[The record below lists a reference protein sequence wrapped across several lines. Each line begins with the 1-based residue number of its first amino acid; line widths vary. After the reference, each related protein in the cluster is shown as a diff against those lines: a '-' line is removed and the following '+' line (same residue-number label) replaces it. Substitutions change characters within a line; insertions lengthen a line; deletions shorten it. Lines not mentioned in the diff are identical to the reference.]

1 MNSCGA
7 MAQKPIARL
16 FQRMRL
22 ANSAARGCASAQ
34 QRPGQSGL
42 DSPFGVRRQTEHSRS
57 QCASITRNEPSPET
71 ETVTFVDLS
80 YPLSSNTPLFPG
92 TPCVELE
99 SIERTEDPPPTGR
112 RSLNVTRLSMVVH
125 TGTHMDAPFHFFPS
139 GLTIDQMPLEQC
151 MGPASLLKLTD
162 LATGSEIDLTAVP
175 GLKDKLSRTRKLIL
189 NTGWARH
196 WGSPR
201 YFTDHPRIS
210 AESAAFLVDCGI
222 NLIGVDM
229 PS

>member
-1 MNSCGA
+1 MTL
-7 MAQKPIARL
+7 I
-16 FQRMRL
+16 
-22 ANSAARGCASAQ
+22 
-34 QRPGQSGL
+34 
-42 DSPFGVRRQTEHSRS
+42 
-57 QCASITRNEPSPET
+57 
-71 ETVTFVDLS
+71 DLS

-92 TPCVELE
+92 TAPIELE
-99 SIERTEDPPPTGR
+99 AIERTEDPPAMGR
-112 RSLNVTRLSMVVH
+112 RSLNVTRLSMGVH

-229 PS
+229 PSVDRPPFPAHLAFLGNGIAIVENLTNLDAVEADEFQLTVLPLKLMGRDASPVRAIAFV

>member
-1 MNSCGA
+1 
-7 MAQKPIARL
+7 
-16 FQRMRL
+16 
-22 ANSAARGCASAQ
+22 
-34 QRPGQSGL
+34 
-42 DSPFGVRRQTEHSRS
+42 
-57 QCASITRNEPSPET
+57 
-71 ETVTFVDLS
+71 VTFVDLS

-229 PS
+229 PSVDRPPFPAHLAFLGNGIAIVENLTNLDAVEADEFQLAVLPLKLMGRDASPVRAIAFV

>member
-1 MNSCGA
+1 M
-7 MAQKPIARL
+7 
-16 FQRMRL
+16 
-22 ANSAARGCASAQ
+22 
-34 QRPGQSGL
+34 
-42 DSPFGVRRQTEHSRS
+42 
-57 QCASITRNEPSPET
+57 
-71 ETVTFVDLS
+71 TFVDLS

-229 PS
+229 PSVDRPPFPAHLAFLGNGIAIVENLTNLDAVEADEFQLTVLPLKLMGRDASPVRAIAFV

>member
-1 MNSCGA
+1 M
-7 MAQKPIARL
+7 
-16 FQRMRL
+16 
-22 ANSAARGCASAQ
+22 
-34 QRPGQSGL
+34 
-42 DSPFGVRRQTEHSRS
+42 
-57 QCASITRNEPSPET
+57 
-71 ETVTFVDLS
+71 TFVDLS

-229 PS
+229 PSVDRPPFPAHLAFLGNGIAIVENLTNLDAVEADEFQLAVLPLKLMGRDASPVRAIAFV

>member
-1 MNSCGA
+1 
-7 MAQKPIARL
+7 
-16 FQRMRL
+16 
-22 ANSAARGCASAQ
+22 
-34 QRPGQSGL
+34 
-42 DSPFGVRRQTEHSRS
+42 
-57 QCASITRNEPSPET
+57 
-71 ETVTFVDLS
+71 
-80 YPLSSNTPLFPG
+80 
-92 TPCVELE
+92 
-99 SIERTEDPPPTGR
+99 
-112 RSLNVTRLSMVVH
+112 
-125 TGTHMDAPFHFFPS
+125 MDAPCHFFPS

-229 PS
+229 PSVDRPPFPAHLAFLGNGIAIVENLTNLDAVEADEFQLTVLPLKLMGRDASPVRAIAFV

>member
-1 MNSCGA
+1 M
-7 MAQKPIARL
+7 
-16 FQRMRL
+16 
-22 ANSAARGCASAQ
+22 
-34 QRPGQSGL
+34 
-42 DSPFGVRRQTEHSRS
+42 
-57 QCASITRNEPSPET
+57 
-71 ETVTFVDLS
+71 TFVDLS

-229 PS
+229 PSVDRPPFPAHLALLGNGIAIVENLTNLDAIDADEFQLTVLPLKLMGRDASPVRAIAFV